1 MRIEP
6 DGFWRATRT
15 VNGPATLHVQQ
26 VGEQVF
32 ARAWGTGAE
41 CALEDVPALVG
52 AGDDDRGFE
61 PMHPLL
67 AELHRRFRGLRIT
80 RTQAVLE
87 ALVPTICE
95 QKVTGV
101 EARRSWLSLV
111 RATGEPAPGPGAAAP
126 GPGLLLPPVPEVLAG
141 LPSWAYHRFGLER
154 KRADTI
160 RRAAAS
166 AKRLEET
173 TTMTPDAARRRLT
186 AIPGVG
192 PWSAAEVALV
202 ALGDPDAVS
211 LGDWHRPHQVSW
223 ALAGEPR
230 GDDDRMLQLLEPY
243 RGQRGRVLR
252 LLSAGHVWA
261 PRLGP
266 RMPIR
271 SIQVI

>member
-15 VNGPATLHVQQ
+15 LQGPATIHVRR
-26 VGEQVF
+26 VGDQMI
-32 ARAWGTGAE
+32 AHAWGTGAE
-41 CALEDVPALVG
+41 CALEDVLALVG
-52 AGDDDRGFE
+52 AEDDDRAFR
-61 PMHPLL
+61 PNHPLL
-67 AELHRRFRGLRIT
+67 VDLHRRFRGLRIP
-80 RTQAVLE
+80 RSQAVIE

-95 QKVTGV
+95 QKVTSV
-101 EARRSWLSLV
+101 EARRSWVALARS
-111 RATGEPAPGPGAAAP
+111 TGEPAPGPTQLA
-126 GPGLLLPPVPEVLAG
+126 PGLLLPPAPGILAG
-141 LPSWAYHRFGLER
+141 LPSWTYHHFGLER

-173 TTMTPDAARRRLT
+173 TTMTPDAARRCLA

-230 GDDDRMLQLLEPY
+230 GDDDRMLELLEPY

-261 PRLGP
+261 PRFGP
-266 RMPIR
+266 RMPTR
-271 SIQVI
+271 SIQAL